1 MNSLF
6 DVCVQFSLLTYLSM
20 HLLFGNTHPHSHAMY
35 DNRDGQAVKEATN
48 KAIAE
53 AINIEVTLP
62 GLSLSLYTNIPRSIP
77 IY

>member
-1 MNSLF
+1 MS
-6 DVCVQFSLLTYLSM
+6 
-20 HLLFGNTHPHSHAMY
+20 

-53 AINIEVTLP
+53 AINIEVTYLP
-62 GLSLSLYTNIPRSIP
+62 LSIP